1 MPSAAPSRLPLCPAP
16 CDPLSSCSFLWSW
29 VQILSESISYLC
41 GWEGI
46 SALAVNAE
54 QEGYCNASRAGNT
67 RGGGLWGTCNQG
79 AALGRSSQFPAGRQG
94 TGPAGRFSQLGDTHP
109 PPKPPHQIHQ
119 NELGGCLCSLC
130 PCLLR
135 QRPVHNFLLSGAG
148 HSQAIPT
155 YSMLQIHGPA
165 ILSTFEILP
174 TLRSLSKMLVFDNR
188 QIHRIW

>member
-16 CDPLSSCSFLWSW
+16 CDPLSSYSFLWSW

-46 SALAVNAE
+46 SALAVDAE
-54 QEGYCNASRAGNT
+54 QEGHCNASRAGNT

-109 PPKPPHQIHQ
+109 TQKPPHQTHQ
-119 NELGGCLCSLC
+119 NELGGCLCPLC

-135 QRPVHNFLLSGAG
+135 QPPVHNFFR
-148 HSQAIPT
+148 QEWAIPRPSPPT
-155 YSMLQIHGPA
+155 ACCKFMDLLPCQLLRFCQLSIHF
-165 ILSTFEILP
+165 L
-174 TLRSLSKMLVFDNR
+174 KC
-188 QIHRIW
+188 

>member
-54 QEGYCNASRAGNT
+54 QEGHCNASRAGNT

-94 TGPAGRFSQLGDTHP
+94 TGPAGRFSQLGDTHHHPQNPHTRYIRMSWEAACAPSAPVCWDNHLCTTSFCQERAIPRPSP
-109 PPKPPHQIHQ
+109 PTACCKFTD
-119 NELGGCLCSLC
+119 LL
-130 PCLLR
+130 PCQLLR
-135 QRPVHNFLLSGAG
+135 FCQLSVHFL
-148 HSQAIPT
+148 
-155 YSMLQIHGPA
+155 
-165 ILSTFEILP
+165 
-174 TLRSLSKMLVFDNR
+174 KC
-188 QIHRIW
+188 